1 MSDDL
6 IKDDA
11 ETPIRKSTF
20 SKLLIGIVAALVV
33 SSFLGGYIVGSGE
46 IKNSLLEPSQP
57 TELSQTAQL
66 TQDTDPGRI
75 LVSSDDDPVKG
86 NLEASV
92 TIVEFS
98 DYQCPFCARFFRD
111 TLPDLR
117 QDYID
122 TGKVKFVYRDFP
134 LESIHSNA
142 ISSALAAECANEQ
155 EKFWEYHDK
164 LFQSQGEWASLSK
177 GGSSN
182 KFKEFAADLG
192 LNSDKFRSCFDSGK
206 YLNEI
211 NKDFQDGV
219 KYGTSGTPA
228 FFIGNDKNGYIKIV
242 GAQPYSVFQQVIDQ
256 ELAR

>member
-20 SKLLIGIVAALVV
+20 NKLLIGIVAALVV

-46 IKNSLLEPSQP
+46 IKNSLLQPSQP
-57 TELSQTAQL
+57 TEQSQPTQL

-92 TIVEFS
+92 TVVEFS

-122 TGKVKFVYRDFP
+122 TGKVKFVYRAFP

-192 LNSDKFRSCFDSGK
+192 LNSDKFSSCFDSGK

-211 NKDFQDGV
+211 NKDYQDGV

-242 GAQPYSVFQQVIDQ
+242 GAQPYSVFQQIIDQ